1 MNNLVKF
8 ALAAMAFSS
17 FHSFANEC
25 ELSIESNDMMQFS
38 KKTLSVSSKCE
49 QVKLT
54 LIHTGKLPAAAM
66 GHNWVLTEKKN
77 VKAVASDGMR
87 AGVKNN
93 YVKPGDERVFAFTDV
108 IGGGQSTTI
117 NFSTKGLNKNGEYNF
132 FCSFPGHFA
141 IMKGTFKIV

>member
-1 MNNLVKF
+1 MNNLTKF
-8 ALAAMAFSS
+8 AVAAFAFSA
-17 FHSFANEC
+17 FHTNANEC

-38 KKTLSVSSKCE
+38 KKTMSVPSKCE
-49 QVKLT
+49 EVKLT
-54 LIHTGKLPAAAM
+54 LIHTGKLPATAM

-87 AGVKNN
+87 AGVKNS
-93 YVKPGDERVFAFTDV
+93 YVKPGDERVFAFTQV
-108 IGGGQSTTI
+108 IGGGESTSIT
-117 NFSTKGLNKNGEYNF
+117 FSTKGLSKNGEYNF

>member
-1 MNNLVKF
+1 MNNLTKF
-8 ALAAMAFSS
+8 AVAAFAFSA
-17 FHSFANEC
+17 FHTNANEC

-38 KKTLSVSSKCE
+38 NKTMSVPSKCE
-49 QVKLT
+49 EVKLT
-54 LIHTGKLPAAAM
+54 LIHTGKLPATAM

-87 AGVKNN
+87 AGVKNS
-93 YVKPGDERVFAFTDV
+93 YVKPGDERVFAFTQV
-108 IGGGQSTTI
+108 IGGGESTSIT
-117 NFSTKGLNKNGEYNF
+117 FSTKGLSKDGEYNF